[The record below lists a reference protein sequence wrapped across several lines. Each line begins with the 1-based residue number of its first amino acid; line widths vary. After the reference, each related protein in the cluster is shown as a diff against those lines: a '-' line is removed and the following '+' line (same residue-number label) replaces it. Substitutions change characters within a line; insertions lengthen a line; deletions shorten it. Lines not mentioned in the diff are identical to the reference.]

1 MKISIENENS
11 PEPAEDAVLDD
22 GAENFDVNE
31 DSEFNLTMKKKVNLK
46 KKDLPRKKKTDVSEL
61 KERVANL
68 TEELNKREAELVE
81 AENRALRAVADSEN
95 YKKRMSREGEDAKKY
110 AVQQVMEAILPAL
123 DNLDKAVA
131 VAEKTEV
138 GGQLVQGVEMVVQ
151 QLKEALSRY
160 GLKRLDVLGK
170 PFDPETSEALQA
182 VEKDDVD
189 DGVVVEEFSPGYSF
203 KDRIIQHAKVV
214 VAKNLAHGSPAEEE

>member
-1 MKISIENENS
+1 VKISIENENS

-151 QLKEALSRY
+151 QLKEALSR
-160 GLKRLDVLGK
+160 K

-214 VAKNLAHGSPAEEE
+214 VAKNPAHGSPAEEE